1 MEILTTLQNGQA
13 QTAFVTTEEF
23 QTLNF
28 KNGKVPALGNFGEI
42 EKIKVWFNGKGEVC
56 SHKEVHAVK
65 GDGRFFKREVMK
77 KNGQLKA
84 GAFEALKTLG

>member
-1 MEILTTLQNGQA
+1 MEIITTLQNGQA
-13 QTAFVTTEEF
+13 QTAYVKKQEF
-23 QTLNF
+23 QTLTF

-56 SHKEVHAVK
+56 THKEVHAVK
-65 GDGRFFKREVMK
+65 GDGRFFKREAVK

-84 GAFEALKTLG
+84 STIEVLKTLG

>member
-1 MEILTTLQNGQA
+1 MEIITTLQNGQA

-28 KNGKVPALGNFGEI
+28 KNGKVPTLGKFGEV
-42 EKIKVWFNGKGEVC
+42 EKVKVWFNGKGEVC

-65 GDGRFFKREVMK
+65 GDGRFFKREAVK

-84 GAFEALKTLG
+84 SALKALKTLG